1 MKNNM
6 EELNTQEGEQLSK
19 KERRE
24 LRREERETGKT
35 QRAKG
40 KTLKRVVSWLAVV
53 FVLGGAVFAI
63 SKFGGQTQ
71 QMGQNT
77 DSVLSEAISAGD
89 WIKGNPELP
98 VSLVEYAD
106 FQCPACGAY
115 HSLLIALEEEFSG
128 KVSFVFR
135 HFPLRTIHPNAEM
148 ASRAAEAAGKQD
160 KFWEMRDLLFKNQSE
175 WSNIRGPEDKFVEY
189 AGSLGLD
196 TARFEDDLDNSE
208 IKSKIQADVD
218 SGIKSGVNATPT
230 FFVNGV
236 KISGPQSLEDFRQ
249 VLNNALAEITA
260 GEEL

>member
-1 MKNNM
+1 M

-24 LRREERETGKT
+24 VRREEKETGKT

-128 KVSFVFR
+128 KVS
-135 HFPLRTIHPNAEM
+135 
-148 ASRAAEAAGKQD
+148 
-160 KFWEMRDLLFKNQSE
+160 
-175 WSNIRGPEDKFVEY
+175 
-189 AGSLGLD
+189 
-196 TARFEDDLDNSE
+196 
-208 IKSKIQADVD
+208 
-218 SGIKSGVNATPT
+218 
-230 FFVNGV
+230 
-236 KISGPQSLEDFRQ
+236 
-249 VLNNALAEITA
+249 
-260 GEEL
+260 